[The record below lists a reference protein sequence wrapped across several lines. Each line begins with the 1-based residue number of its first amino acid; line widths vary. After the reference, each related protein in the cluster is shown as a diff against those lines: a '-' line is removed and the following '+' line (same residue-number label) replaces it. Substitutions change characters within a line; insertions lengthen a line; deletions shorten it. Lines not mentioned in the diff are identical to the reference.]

1 MDKGNPNPESSPHMQ
16 AILDIIKTLDD
27 DTLTLRDVKK
37 LLLEDSNTDCAIT
50 NKLNDV
56 WNRHL
61 YPNRVLRFAPIALYD
76 LAPAISE
83 LSPEALKLLVIMVQ
97 VQAQR
102 TGYVAVKK
110 AIFADACGFGS
121 KRTRQMQAYL
131 DELVKFKFI
140 KLIFQPLK
148 GSSAPAV
155 YQINSKFSRIGST
168 YRPDKL
174 DKENTALFNRSTATI
189 RVTKGDKETIYTC
202 GTLEESCHVNKNG
215 TDAVN
220 INPVNE
226 KNKNLNSTNH
236 CTNKELGNQDID
248 DNLRDDNLRQTTFD
262 EIL

>member
-1 MDKGNPNPESSPHMQ
+1 MNRQDNPNPEASPHMQ

-27 DTLTLRDVKK
+27 DSLTLRDVKK

-76 LAPAISE
+76 LAPAISK
-83 LSPEALKLLVIMVQ
+83 LSPEALKLLIIMIQ

-110 AIFADACGFGS
+110 AIFAAACGFGS
-121 KRTRQMQAYL
+121 KRIRQMQAYL
-131 DELVKFKFI
+131 DELIKFKFI

-174 DKENTALFNRSTATI
+174 DKTSTSSFNRSTATI
-189 RVTKGDKETIYTC
+189 KVTKGDNETIYTC
-202 GTLEESCHVNKNG
+202 GTLEEICYVNKNG
-215 TDAVN
+215 TDAAN

-226 KNKNLNSTNH
+226 KNKNLYSTNN

-248 DNLRDDNLRQTTFD
+248 NNLRQATLD